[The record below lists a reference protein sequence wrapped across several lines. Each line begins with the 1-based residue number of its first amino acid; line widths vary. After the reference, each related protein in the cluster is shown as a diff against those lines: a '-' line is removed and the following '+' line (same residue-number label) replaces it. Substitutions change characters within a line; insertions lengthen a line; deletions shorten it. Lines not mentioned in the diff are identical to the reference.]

1 MKRFIFIVLIFL
13 SFGSFA
19 QNVKSWQEGPLQW
32 SDFKKVSQQ
41 SDTSS
46 MAYFGWEYETK
57 VVKDGKFSYKY
68 TDVHSL
74 FNRDY
79 SWVKEECMIPEELAV
94 NQAIFDLAER
104 YAHEYRDS
112 LLFSKLDLKEV
123 EKHYNS
129 AINSALLEYRNRSAV
144 PEALTAEEDFD
155 VTKVKW
161 DYSKSGFAFGFNAGV
176 IAPVSALNSICSP
189 VINIVAEGNYVIG
202 RNMILL
208 ELCYGESIM
217 KENGGSA
224 LYITGHSGENKLSP
238 YIGYGLKYGFSFI
251 DNPGLRLSAAAGI
264 GYSFREFM
272 EMNIGKSDAVAIIRF
287 VKGPMLSEGIY
298 ADVKLRN
305 WVGFNKPNPLSSES
319 SVRLRL
325 YVDEVWNSEQKYFF
339 PQINLSVGFNMFNRR
354 IVRR

>member
-1 MKRFIFIVLIFL
+1 MKRFIFLALIFV
-13 SFGSFA
+13 SIGTAA
-19 QNVKSWQEGPLQW
+19 QNVKSWQDGPLQW

-46 MAYFGWEYETK
+46 MAYFGWKYDNK
-57 VVKDGKFSYKY
+57 VVKDGKFSFRY

-79 SWVKEECMIPEELAV
+79 SWVKDDRMTPEELAM
-94 NQAIFDLAER
+94 NQALFDLAER
-104 YAHEYRDS
+104 YAREYRDS
-112 LLFSKLDLKEV
+112 LLFSRLDQKEV

-129 AINSALLEYRNRSAV
+129 ELNSAWLEFRNKSAV
-144 PEALTAEEDFD
+144 PEFRTAEDDFD

-161 DYSKSGFAFGFNAGV
+161 DYAKSGFAFGFSAGV

-189 VINIVAEGNYVIG
+189 VIDIVAEGNYVIG
-202 RNMILL
+202 RNSILL
-208 ELCYGESIM
+208 EICYGESFM

-224 LYITGHSGENKLSP
+224 LYITGHAAENKLSP
-238 YIGYGLKYGFSFI
+238 YMGYGLKYGFAFI

-264 GYSFREFM
+264 GYSYREFM
-272 EMNIGKSDAVAIIRF
+272 EMNVGKSNAAAIIRP
-287 VKGPMLSEGIY
+287 VQGPMLSEGIY

-305 WVGFNKPNPLSSES
+305 WIGLYKPNPLSSES